1 MPRPGYV
8 FPLALGSTH
17 MAGSPR
23 SINQSFGAR
32 CPQSPRQVRWLLMLV
47 ASPPMAG
54 FSNSGRLATCIGV
67 TRPNRVNLRYGSH
80 LRLRR
85 LRRSDYSD
93 LTHTTLRRLHVERAI
108 HMASSFH
115 LAGLATAWR
124 TRDTETQRNGGGD
137 RSQSRS
143 RGRST
148 TDGRRQATGRGEL
161 LHAAFAAS
169 WAATARGTATL
180 FRAVGRSCWPRR
192 LGATEFKRSAR
203 VQARRIPSPCSLGY
217 YLCGENRSEPVEVHM
232 RLDRDDDR
240 SERAVPLCVLR
251 ALCVSVAALR
261 RRSFM
266 PTEGDSAP
274 G

>member
-124 TRDTETQRNGGGD
+124 TGVTEPMRFGH
-137 RSQSRS
+137 REESRRS
-143 RGRST
+143 RRHPVPLWLPL
-148 TDGRRQATGRGEL
+148 R
-161 LHAAFAAS
+161 
-169 WAATARGTATL
+169 
-180 FRAVGRSCWPRR
+180 
-192 LGATEFKRSAR
+192 
-203 VQARRIPSPCSLGY
+203 
-217 YLCGENRSEPVEVHM
+217 CGE
-232 RLDRDDDR
+232 
-240 SERAVPLCVLR
+240 A
-251 ALCVSVAALR
+251 
-261 RRSFM
+261 
-266 PTEGDSAP
+266 AP
-274 G
+274 GLRGCPSFGRCALGHSSDAETPAG

>member
-67 TRPNRVNLRYGSH
+67 MRPNRVNLRYGSH

-124 TRDTETQRNGGGD
+124 TGDTENGPGHLISYTPSDGVAAGSRNRSPIGTAKD
-137 RSQSRS
+137 RSQP
-143 RGRST
+143 
-148 TDGRRQATGRGEL
+148 
-161 LHAAFAAS
+161 F
-169 WAATARGTATL
+169 
-180 FRAVGRSCWPRR
+180 
-192 LGATEFKRSAR
+192 
-203 VQARRIPSPCSLGY
+203 
-217 YLCGENRSEPVEVHM
+217 
-232 RLDRDDDR
+232 
-240 SERAVPLCVLR
+240 LR
-251 ALCVSVAALR
+251 ASVAAVDRGYISLAWNTANEE
-261 RRSFM
+261 S
-266 PTEGDSAP
+266 S
-274 G
+274 